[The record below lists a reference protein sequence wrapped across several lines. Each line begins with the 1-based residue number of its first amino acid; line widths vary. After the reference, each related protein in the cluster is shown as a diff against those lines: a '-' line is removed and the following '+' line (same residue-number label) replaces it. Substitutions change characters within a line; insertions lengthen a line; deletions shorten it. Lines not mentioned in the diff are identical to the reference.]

1 MPPRRS
7 SRIRAQRVS
16 SNKAPL
22 QKPAAPKAKAKR
34 SKPRAKQPKVDGAC
48 KIPRASA
55 PPSPPAPLASE
66 RPSSPTQAEAT
77 AQASRNEPS
86 GPALVAS
93 DQAQPRDPPSSFESL
108 PLDIFLEIARQCD
121 PRSLYHLS
129 KVSKTCR
136 RVLRQPSNRAI
147 WKEVFAAHVN
157 PLPPCPEDIM
167 TELQLA
173 EITYGTE
180 CMDCDGKHHRPE
192 QVVPEYRKGY
202 RLWAFCKRVCGLCL
216 FAKYSTGSAFDS
228 NWNMWMAGAD
238 PMIATVSPN
247 DINEKDYCTLGEL
260 QRIRELMQLESSRGG
275 DLTALSVLLRNQSA
289 RKYEFAQL
297 CREWQEREDARIEL
311 QRIDFIKCKSREIFD
326 KQTRME
332 AAEGARYQGHP
343 WYVKYVVRHDQE
355 MTDAEWDTIGAAVR
369 NSVHDARCRL
379 LQAQTKKLEELWLLL
394 EDCCQRVSEQTGI
407 EVPFMD
413 IICGE
418 VLKAADTSPV
428 LSLNQGDVDA
438 KLRDVRAK
446 LNKKGGDPLRDF
458 RCAASEL
465 LPDARARNSDWES
478 RCTAVMSVLSR
489 VWPKVAKKH
498 DDALAELVPDS
509 GLEPADALALAT
521 TIFMC
526 DWCKEV
532 CAYPDILAH
541 ACLRK
546 VRRPPPD
553 KEYDWKWGAS
563 RLALGERVASVAGDV
578 FLRRLRMT
586 RWNCE
591 GVHVTFD
598 HNARRCARGIVEACG
613 LDPERAT
620 AEEVYEAGG
629 RFQCAMPRCPVKMA
643 KEVMDWREML
653 YHCMASHADVAVNR
667 PTWCKVEEKKYGSVK
682 AKGKRSRAKD
692 DVGASASP
700 SKKRKVAKK

>member
-7 SRIRAQRVS
+7 SRIRAQRDS

-22 QKPAAPKAKAKR
+22 QKPAAPKAQAKR
-34 SKPRAKQPKVDGAC
+34 SKPRAKQSKVDGAC
-48 KIPRASA
+48 NIPRTSA
-55 PPSPPAPLASE
+55 PPSPPAPLASA

-129 KVSKTCR
+129 KVSKACR
-136 RVLRQPSNRAI
+136 RVLRQPSNRVI

-157 PLPPCPEDIM
+157 PLPTCPEDIM

-173 EITYGTE
+173 EITYGTD
-180 CMDCDGKHHRPE
+180 CMDCDRKHHRPE
-192 QVVPEYRKGY
+192 EAVPEYRKGY

-216 FAKYSTGSAFDS
+216 FAKYSTGSAFNS

-247 DINEKDYCTLGEL
+247 DINEKDYCTIGEV
-260 QRIRELMQLESSRGG
+260 QRIHELMQHESSRGG
-275 DLTALSVLLRNQSA
+275 DLTALSVLLRTQSA

-311 QRIDFIKCKSREIFD
+311 QRIDFIKCKSREVFD
-326 KQTRME
+326 KQTRLE

-355 MTDAEWDTIGAAVR
+355 MTDAEWDTIEAAVR
-369 NSVHDARCRL
+369 KSVHDARCRL
-379 LQAQTKKLEELWLLL
+379 LQAQTGKLENLWLLL

-413 IICGE
+413 IICGD

-428 LSLNQGDVDA
+428 LSLDQEVVDA
-438 KLRDVRAK
+438 KLRDIRAK
-446 LNKKGGDPLRDF
+446 LNKKGGDPIRDF
-458 RCAASEL
+458 RRAAEEL
-465 LPDARARNSDWES
+465 LPAARARNPDWES
-478 RCTAVMSVLSR
+478 RCTAVISVLNR
-489 VWPKVAKKH
+489 VWPKTAKNY
-498 DDALAELVPDS
+498 DDALARLVPDN
-509 GLEPADALALAT
+509 GLELADVLALAAAT
-521 TIFMC
+521 FMC

-532 CAYPDILAH
+532 CTYPDILKH

-546 VRRPPPD
+546 VRRTPPD

-563 RLALGERVASVAGDV
+563 RLALGERVANVAGDV

-586 RWNCE
+586 RWNYE
-591 GVHVTFD
+591 GEHVSFY
-598 HNARRCARGIVEACG
+598 HAAYRCASRIVRACG
-613 LDPERAT
+613 LSSKRAT
-620 AEEVYEAGG
+620 AEDVDEAGV
-629 RFQCAMPRCPVKMA
+629 RFHCAVPRCQVKIA
-643 KEVMDWREML
+643 KEVMDWREL
-653 YHCMASHADVAVNR
+653 LHHCMDCHADAAAIR
-667 PTWCKVEEKKYGSVK
+667 PTWCKIEEQKYGAGKV
-682 AKGKRSRAKD
+682 KGKRSRVEA
-692 DVGASASP
+692 DVEPGASP
-700 SKKRKVAKK
+700 SKKRKIAKK